1 MRMNSKIAP
10 VALAV
15 LSLISV
21 DALQAQVITKKVVI
35 RPILIQGTSTGGGAT
50 GFAFLS
56 NFIAAADKIWG
67 QAGIDIQTTTSKT
80 ITMETFK
87 NVSTSSSAANYI
99 DLIDSAY
106 TDFGTPNNGISV
118 AEALADQKILNVF
131 FIGTINGSSSIAGTA
146 LENGPGQSANGIYI
160 ANVAATSGGGA
171 LGALAHEIGHSL
183 GLSHDSA
190 LGSTSN
196 LMEGSSAIHT
206 SNMSDIF
213 PDGLDKYQL
222 NAAQKTT
229 VSSSFFL
236 QNYTPVPEPEETSAV
251 VAGVLAVGYFFWRR
265 RQSRQQ
271 A

>member
-35 RPILIQGTSTGGGAT
+35 RPILIQGTSTPGGAT
-50 GFAFLS
+50 GFAFLE
-56 NFIAAADKIWG
+56 NFLAAADKIWG
-67 QAGIDIQTTTSKT
+67 QAGIDIQTVASKT
-80 ITMETFK
+80 ITSDTFK
-87 NVSTSSSAANYI
+87 NVSASSPNAANGI
-99 DLIDSAY
+99 DTIDSAY
-106 TDFGTPNNGISV
+106 GSNGITLE
-118 AEALADQKILNVF
+118 EALADTKILNVWF
-131 FIGTINGSSSIAGTA
+131 VEKINNSSSIAGTS
-146 LENGPGQSANGIYI
+146 LENGAGQSANGIYI

-183 GLSHDSA
+183 GLSHASA
-190 LGSTSN
+190 LGDTSN
-196 LMEGSSAIHT
+196 LMEDSSAIHT
-206 SNMSDIF
+206 SSMANIF

-222 NAAQKTT
+222 TASQKTT

-265 RQSRQQ
+265 RQARQQ